1 MGTIS
6 EELAKKLGYT
16 HLIAASK
23 RDPLIEKKIKNRLL
37 EEGITIKK
45 NNKDLSIY

>member
-1 MGTIS
+1 LN

-23 RDPLIEKKIKNRLL
+23 RQPLIEKKVRERLL
-37 EEGITIKK
+37 KEGISIKK